1 MKTRN
6 LKNKVIGIALLIS
19 TAMLGQPAIATTG
32 GHAINQKQ
40 ANQKV
45 RIVQGAKSGRLTAK
59 ETVRLA
65 RQQAKIQKK
74 ERRFKADGR
83 FTARE
88 RAIIHRNLRKSSK
101 RIYAQKHDRQVRWN
115 ARKNN
120 ARKNIRSPKVNKR
133 QHNQKRRIGQ
143 GIRSGAL
150 TGREALR
157 LSKQQARIKR
167 QERRFK
173 ADGKFTKRER
183 RIINK
188 RLKRASK
195 RIYRK
200 KHNLRHR

>member
-6 LKNKVIGIALLIS
+6 LKNKVIGVALLLS
-19 TAMLGQPAIATTG
+19 TAMLGQSAMATTG
-32 GHAINQKQ
+32 GHGINKKQ
-40 ANQKV
+40 ASQKV
-45 RIVQGAKSGRLTAK
+45 RIIQGVKSGRLTAK
-59 ETVRLA
+59 EALRLA

-101 RIYAQKHDRQVRWN
+101 RIYAQKHDRQVRRN
-115 ARKNN
+115 ARTKV
-120 ARKNIRSPKVNKR
+120 RSPKVNKR
-133 QHNQKRRIGQ
+133 QYNQKRRIGQ

-157 LSKQQARIKR
+157 LSRLQKRIKR

-183 RIINK
+183 KIINK